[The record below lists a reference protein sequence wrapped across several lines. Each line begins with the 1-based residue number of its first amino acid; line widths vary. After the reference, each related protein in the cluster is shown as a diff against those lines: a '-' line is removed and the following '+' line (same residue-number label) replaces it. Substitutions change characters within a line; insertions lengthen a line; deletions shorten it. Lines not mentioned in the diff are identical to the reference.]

1 MTIAG
6 GRIREGMEDNWA
18 RAVADV
24 AHRSSWPIHAGVGPV
39 DAAVTYFEIDAGKR
53 IGRHEHDASET
64 VLLLEGEGRAVVGSD
79 EKRIAAGDVV
89 HVPAGVVHD
98 VVNEGNLRLE
108 LVGFFTAATV
118 TTTFEDVQMPEET
131 KELGTPD

>member
-1 MTIAG
+1 MTIAA
-6 GRIREGMEDNWA
+6 GRIREGMEENWA

-39 DAAVTYFEIDAGKR
+39 DAAVTYFEIDPGKR

-64 VLLLEGEGRAVVGSD
+64 VLLLEGEGRAIVGGD
-79 EKRIAAGDVV
+79 ERKITAGDVV

-98 VVNEGNLRLE
+98 VVNEGRVRLE
-108 LVGFFTAATV
+108 LVGFFTAPSV
-118 TTTFEDVQMPEET
+118 TTIFEDVQMPDET
-131 KELGTPD
+131 TELGSPD